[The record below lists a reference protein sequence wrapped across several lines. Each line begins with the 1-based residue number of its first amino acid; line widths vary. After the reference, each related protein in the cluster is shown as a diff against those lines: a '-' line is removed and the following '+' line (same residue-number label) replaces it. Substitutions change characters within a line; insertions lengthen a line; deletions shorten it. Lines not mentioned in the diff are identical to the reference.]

1 MESLIDQNI
10 EVKLKKNK
18 KKNNKDNAIIN
29 NPDNLGIPTFLNQVK
44 IQNLDKLTSSLFDEF
59 STLSKKLK
67 NENDLCQT
75 TNIIEKENKCADKD
89 NILCNINKEMKNENV
104 EPVNTNKDISNKEL
118 DKNENEIK
126 TNKKLV
132 ENSQLL
138 VFKEQFIDNFFTKLF
153 LNDKNYNIS
162 ENEQKLIFSILSNI
176 ETKNELKIVNLHF
189 SKNINVFFWNPSFNV
204 IYSTLIDKFNNEE
217 IEPIYDFIAEESFS
231 IIKIKNLK
239 FILIKVVNK
248 LEINTI
254 YVKIVKN
261 LFPNLESFYKN
272 DEVSLI
278 LTIIKRVFSN
288 NNDLDNNNHTN
299 TNVNSIPKEN
309 INSIN
314 DNKKLVLNNENTNV
328 NSKIKNKT
336 AKSILK
342 FKKLCIN
349 EIILNFKTN
358 FMKKCKKKNL
368 YVFTSEIIKS
378 KNIEFYRV
386 FEEHFLLP
394 YIKLKSNKFSFKEEL
409 KSSKKIKNEIN
420 IYNNPKIY
428 KEDNDYHHNICDNHN
443 LTNNSQNSLNE
454 KGSFEIN
461 IDSASDIINLLNS
474 EKGID
479 IIKEILLAYPHD
491 VLVYLIPSLK
501 YISINFP
508 NLLIKEKIFNDENI
522 KSVILSN
529 NSKSKITKKNGQNDK
544 NQNKGSEKEILK
556 ENSIQNAF
564 FEYQNVILNGNI
576 NNNQNI
582 GEEFINQNQMFPNL
596 YGFNNFIHN
605 HPPYYNLPM
614 QYPSTNSVNN
624 FLMPFNYYPI
634 PPQNNYPYINYPIAY
649 DSNTLQNNITKQ
661 EIEKEVTKK
670 KKTNKKSKLKCATC
684 NLNTDKIKDEKEIDV
699 KNSPQINI
707 NLKTINNQCNY
718 NIGSNEVSNEKE
730 SIFQKSNSNNMDI
743 DIKLIENCLNSFYHL
758 TKKSQNNKDENDS
771 NSDIDDKNIE
781 IVLNNNNQKK

>member
-1 MESLIDQNI
+1 M
-10 EVKLKKNK
+10 
-18 KKNNKDNAIIN
+18 
-29 NPDNLGIPTFLNQVK
+29 
-44 IQNLDKLTSSLFDEF
+44 
-59 STLSKKLK
+59 
-67 NENDLCQT
+67 
-75 TNIIEKENKCADKD
+75 
-89 NILCNINKEMKNENV
+89 
-104 EPVNTNKDISNKEL
+104 
-118 DKNENEIK
+118 
-126 TNKKLV
+126 
-132 ENSQLL
+132 
-138 VFKEQFIDNFFTKLF
+138 
-153 LNDKNYNIS
+153 
-162 ENEQKLIFSILSNI
+162 
-176 ETKNELKIVNLHF
+176 
-189 SKNINVFFWNPSFNV
+189 
-204 IYSTLIDKFNNEE
+204 
-217 IEPIYDFIAEESFS
+217 
-231 IIKIKNLK
+231 
-239 FILIKVVNK
+239 
-248 LEINTI
+248 
-254 YVKIVKN
+254 
-261 LFPNLESFYKN
+261 
-272 DEVSLI
+272 
-278 LTIIKRVFSN
+278 
-288 NNDLDNNNHTN
+288 DNNNHTN

-529 NSKSKITKKNGQNDK
+529 NSKSKITKK
-544 NQNKGSEKEILK
+544 ER
-556 ENSIQNAF
+556 
-564 FEYQNVILNGNI
+564 
-576 NNNQNI
+576 
-582 GEEFINQNQMFPNL
+582 
-596 YGFNNFIHN
+596 
-605 HPPYYNLPM
+605 
-614 QYPSTNSVNN
+614 
-624 FLMPFNYYPI
+624 
-634 PPQNNYPYINYPIAY
+634 
-649 DSNTLQNNITKQ
+649 TK
-661 EIEKEVTKK
+661 
-670 KKTNKKSKLKCATC
+670 
-684 NLNTDKIKDEKEIDV
+684 
-699 KNSPQINI
+699 
-707 NLKTINNQCNY
+707 
-718 NIGSNEVSNEKE
+718 
-730 SIFQKSNSNNMDI
+730 
-743 DIKLIENCLNSFYHL
+743 
-758 TKKSQNNKDENDS
+758 
-771 NSDIDDKNIE
+771 
-781 IVLNNNNQKK
+781 